1 MGVLAAVGA
10 IGVGAGA
17 WMVTPLVSMARR
29 GTLEQQA
36 AAAIREQTQR
46 VASVQRARRRAA
58 IVATIPATIPT
69 QRTAAPATR
78 RSPIAS

>member
-58 IVATIPATIPT
+58 IVATIPT

>member
-1 MGVLAAVGA
+1 MGA

-58 IVATIPATIPT
+58 IVATIPT

>member
-29 GTLEQQA
+29 GTLEQQT

-58 IVATIPATIPT
+58 IVATIPT

>member
-36 AAAIREQTQR
+36 AAAMREEAQR

-58 IVATIPATIPT
+58 LVATIPT
-69 QRTAAPATR
+69 QRTAAPVTR